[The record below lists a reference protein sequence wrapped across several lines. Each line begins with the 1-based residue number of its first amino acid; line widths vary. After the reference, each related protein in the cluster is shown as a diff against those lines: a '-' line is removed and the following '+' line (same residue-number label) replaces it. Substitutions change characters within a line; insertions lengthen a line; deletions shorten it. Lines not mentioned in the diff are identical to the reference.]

1 MASVTKADLVTKMAR
16 TAGITRAQAEAA
28 IEGTVSAI
36 AAALSRGDKVTL
48 VGFGTFLVSE
58 RSERVGTNPRTK
70 QSITIPASKG
80 VRFKA
85 GRALRD
91 VI

>member
-1 MASVTKADLVTKMAR
+1 MASVTKADLVKQMAR
-16 TAGITRAQAEAA
+16 AAGITRAEAEAA
-28 IEGTVSAI
+28 LGSTISTIS
-36 AAALSRGDKVTL
+36 AALSSGDKVTL

-58 RSERVGTNPRTK
+58 RSARVGTNPRTK
-70 QSITIPASKG
+70 QKITIPASKG

-91 VI
+91 VL